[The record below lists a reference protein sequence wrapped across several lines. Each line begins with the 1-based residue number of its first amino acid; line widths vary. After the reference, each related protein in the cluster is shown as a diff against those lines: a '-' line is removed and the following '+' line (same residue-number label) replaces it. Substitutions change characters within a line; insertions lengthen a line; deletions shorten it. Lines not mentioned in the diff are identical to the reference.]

1 MRLSLVSIIALAA
14 LGLAVTDVQASS
26 VIDLPDMGKITLDG
40 KCAAAGGQSYQSQQG
55 GGYGCAG
62 KSGNTVECDPKGKC
76 KGYIKMEVATG
87 LGTVGYLDGMTLQML
102 GATEGEPAGPAK
114 LPKAG
119 LLGTSPNFSVQ
130 KPSATGTPG
139 VLPPPPPP
147 PPAKSETIY

>member
-1 MRLSLVSIIALAA
+1 MRPTVVLIMAFAA
-14 LGLAVTDVQASS
+14 LGLAVTDAQAES
-26 VIDLPDMGKITLDG
+26 VIDLPATGKITLDG
-40 KCAAAGGQSYQSQQG
+40 KCAAAGGTSYQTQQG

-62 KSGNTVECDPKGKC
+62 KGGNTVECDPKGAC
-76 KGYIKMEVATG
+76 KGYIKMEVVPG
-87 LGTVGYLDGMTLQML
+87 LGTVGNLDGMTLQML

-119 LLGTSPNFSVQ
+119 LLGTSPNFAVQ

-139 VLPPPPPP
+139 APPPPPP